1 MGEFPSGPLVP
12 LAKQPVSE
20 LGTRLRSEFF
30 QRDAREVAQE
40 LIGKLLV
47 RSDGRAARLVEVEAY
62 LGLDDPGSHAFRGP
76 TPRAAIMFGPPG
88 RLYVYFSYGMHW
100 CANVVCSPE
109 GTATAV
115 LLRAAQPVN
124 GISAME
130 QARSHGQR
138 ELRERD
144 LCRGPGRLTEAFGI
158 TGALNGLD
166 LTAKR
171 SELCLSDDGAGPGG
185 LVEATLRVGLS
196 ASQAPDLP
204 LRFVVRGSVWA
215 SPSPRP
221 VVPVRLPTANGE
233 ATGPT
238 GDAGGTAGPP
248 TRRVRSPGEVI
259 RRSEG

>member
-1 MGEFPSGPLVP
+1 MGECLSGPLVP
-12 LAKQPVSE
+12 LAQQPVSE
-20 LGTRLRSEFF
+20 RGTRLKSEFF
-30 QRDAREVAQE
+30 RRDAREVAQE
-40 LIGKLLV
+40 LIGKLVL

-62 LGLDDPGSHAFRGP
+62 LGPDDPGSHAFRGP
-76 TPRAAIMFGPPG
+76 TPRAGIMFGPPG

-115 LLRAAQPVN
+115 LLRAAQPVK
-124 GISAME
+124 GIAAME
-130 QARSHGQR
+130 RARSHGQR

-171 SELCLSDDGAGPGG
+171 SELWLSDDGAGPGG
-185 LVEATLRVGLS
+185 LVEATPRVGLS

-204 LRFVVRGSVWA
+204 LRFVVQDSVWA
-215 SPSPRP
+215 SPRPRP
-221 VVPVRLPTANGE
+221 VVATAPG
-233 ATGPT
+233 AAIGP
-238 GDAGGTAGPP
+238 AGSAGRTAGPP
-248 TRRVRSPGEVI
+248 ARTVRAPTEGPGEQKVKKT
-259 RRSEG
+259 R